1 MRRFMQNLGKSM
13 LIPIVA
19 LPVAGILFRIS
30 AEDLLDISLFQAAG
44 VIFSNMEV
52 LIAIGIAMGLSKT
65 KDRGIPALTG
75 YLAITVLN
83 EGITLMNPDLDM
95 SVFGGVISGLI
106 AAFVYNRFK
115 NTRLPNIFSFFGGEK
130 FPITMII
137 LIMIPVAGISSLLWP
152 YAQNGID
159 YLAQSLVGLGALGI
173 FIFGFLNRFLLPFGL
188 HHVLNTYVYFGL
200 GSYETES
207 GEVVTG
213 EITRFLNGDP
223 TAGYFIGG
231 FFIVMIFGIP
241 AIALAISRAAH
252 KKRKEETKALMSS
265 GSLTSIVAG
274 LTEPIEFTFIFT
286 SPLLY
291 FIHSVYAGLAGAT
304 LYLLDIRHGF
314 SWGGSVIDYALNL
327 GLADHGLMLIPVGLA
342 FGLLY
347 YFTFYTI
354 IVKKN
359 IKVIGRENEDEFDKQ
374 SEEREKELKLSHS
387 KYEYM
392 AKKILE
398 SIGGKE
404 NLVDSENCMT
414 RLRLVVNDASIV
426 DEEKIKQTGA
436 HGVIKIDNEHIQ
448 IVIGPEA
455 STVLQE
461 FKKFVGDE

>member
-1 MRRFMQNLGKSM
+1 MQSLGKSM
-13 LIPIVA
+13 LITIVA
-19 LPVAGILFRIS
+19 LPVAGILFRLS
-30 AEDLLDISLFQAAG
+30 AEDLLDIQLFQAAG
-44 VIFSNMEV
+44 VVFDNMEV
-52 LIAIGIAMGLSKT
+52 LIAIGIAMGLAKT
-65 KDRGIPALTG
+65 KDRGMPALTG

-83 EGITLMNPDLDM
+83 EGVTLMNPDLDM

-106 AAFVYNRFK
+106 AAYVYNRFK
-115 NTRLPNIFSFFGGEK
+115 DTKLPNMLSFFSGEN

-137 LIMIPVAGISSLLWP
+137 FIMIPVAGISSLIWP
-152 YAQNGID
+152 FAQQGID
-159 YLAQSLVGLGALGI
+159 TLAQSLVGLGALGI

-188 HHVLNTYVYFGL
+188 HHVLNTYIYFGL

-207 GEVVTG
+207 GEMVTG

-252 KKRKEETKALMSS
+252 KKRKAETKALMSS
-265 GSLTSIVAG
+265 GSLTSVVAG

-304 LYLLDIRHGF
+304 LYLLNTRLGF
-314 SWGGSVIDYALNL
+314 SWGGSIIDYALNL
-327 GLADHGLMLIPVGLA
+327 GLTDNGLMLIPVGIA

-347 YFTFYTI
+347 YFTFYFV

-359 IKVIGRENEDEFDKQ
+359 IKVIGREDEEEFSKE
-374 SEEREKELKLSHS
+374 SEEREQELKLSHS
-387 KYEYM
+387 KFEYM
-392 AKKILE
+392 AKKILQN
-398 SIGGKE
+398 IGGKE
-404 NLVDSENCMT
+404 NLVDYENCMT

-436 HGVIKIDNEHIQ
+436 HGVVKIDNEHIQ
-448 IVIGPEA
+448 VIIGPEA
-455 STVLQE
+455 STVMKELKIQLE
-461 FKKFVGDE
+461 EY